1 MFCECAK
8 TIACVLPNDFLI
20 ILFVARALEV
30 LVLSCEI
37 KRHTIRCVCFCI
49 VRFRTTKQVLL
60 ARTQIRKNVWPC
72 TRKGF
77 SAQKLPNTTN
87 IVVSATRAASPFR
100 STKLILLASRHP
112 QTLQIQWF
120 ERLGA
125 FRSINIIHSA
135 SVCSRL
141 EASER
146 RNHCVCNAKRV

>member
-1 MFCECAK
+1 MFCGCAR
-8 TIACVLPNDFLI
+8 TITCVLPNDSLMI
-20 ILFVARALEV
+20 YFVACALEL

-37 KRHTIRCVCFCI
+37 ERHPFRCVCFRV
-49 VRFRTTKQVLL
+49 VRFRVTKQVLL
-60 ARTQIRKNVWPC
+60 ARTQICKNVWHC

-87 IVVSATRAASPFR
+87 IVVSATRAASSFR

-125 FRSINIIHSA
+125 FRSTNIIRSA

-146 RNHCVCNAKRV
+146 RNHCVCSAKRV

>member
-1 MFCECAK
+1 MFCGCAR
-8 TIACVLPNDFLI
+8 TITCVLPNDSLVI
-20 ILFVARALEV
+20 CFVACALEI

-37 KRHTIRCVCFCI
+37 ERHPFRCVCFRV
-49 VRFRTTKQVLL
+49 VRFRVTKQVLL
-60 ARTQIRKNVWPC
+60 ARTQIRKNVWHC

-87 IVVSATRAASPFR
+87 IVVSATRAASSFR
-100 STKLILLASRHP
+100 YTKLILLASRHP

-125 FRSINIIHSA
+125 FRSINIIRSA

-146 RNHCVCNAKRV
+146 RNHCVCSAKRV

>member
-1 MFCECAK
+1 MFCGCAK
-8 TIACVLPNDFLI
+8 TVTCVLPNDSLMI
-20 ILFVARALEV
+20 YFVACALEI

-37 KRHTIRCVCFCI
+37 ERHPFRCVCFRV
-49 VRFRTTKQVLL
+49 VRFRVTKQVLL
-60 ARTQIRKNVWPC
+60 ARTQIHKNVWHC
-72 TRKGF
+72 TRHGF

-125 FRSINIIHSA
+125 FRSINIIRSA

>member
-1 MFCECAK
+1 MRAAKRFFGDILRCLCAGN
-8 TIACVLPNDFLI
+8 TC
-20 ILFVARALEV
+20 FV
-30 LVLSCEI
+30 
-37 KRHTIRCVCFCI
+37 
-49 VRFRTTKQVLL
+49 VRNRTTSIPMRLFSRRSISRDKTSAL
-60 ARTQIRKNVWPC
+60 ARTQIRKNVWHC

-87 IVVSATRAASPFR
+87 IMVSATRAASSFR

-125 FRSINIIHSA
+125 FRSINIIRSA

-146 RNHCVCNAKRV
+146 RNHCVCSAKRV

>member
-1 MFCECAK
+1 MFCGCAR
-8 TIACVLPNDFLI
+8 TITCVLPNDSLMI
-20 ILFVARALEV
+20 YFVACALEL

-37 KRHTIRCVCFCI
+37 ERHPFRCVCFRV
-49 VRFRTTKQVLL
+49 VRFRVTKQVLL
-60 ARTQIRKNVWPC
+60 ARTQIRKNVWHC

-135 SVCSRL
+135 SMSAQL
-141 EASER
+141 KASER
-146 RNHCVCNAKRV
+146 RNHYVCSSKRV